1 MWTIETNK
9 PIDSEL
15 VHDALCE
22 MLPYAYG
29 HELHCE
35 ARPGC
40 RCNIYVD
47 ESWEDDGFNMAAEWR
62 IEQMEKLLSGM
73 TDQKI
78 TVRIV
83 KR

>member
-1 MWTIETNK
+1 MWTIGTNK
-9 PIDSEL
+9 PIDSETM
-15 VHDALCE
+15 HDALCE

-29 HELHCE
+29 HELHCD

-40 RCNIYVD
+40 RYNIYVD
-47 ESWEDDGFNMAAEWR
+47 ESWEDDGFDMAAEWR
-62 IEQMEKLLSGM
+62 IEQMALLLSGM

-83 KR
+83 KG